1 MKWVQSQA
9 QSAAALK
16 NLNANVFKSI
26 TLKMWM
32 DKKSLLPQ
40 KENIVVTME
49 LTPADIGVTTT
60 TAPGFDKMTMTMN
73 GDITCSDYNVPVT
86 ITLPAAA
93 QNAVE
98 IPQK

>member
-32 DKKSLLPQ
+32 GKKSLLPQ

-60 TAPGFDKMTMTMN
+60 TTPGFDKMTMTMN

-93 QNAVE
+93 QNAAE